1 MMLQEKCFVQRKIME
16 RSKSRSEWLIPRFK
30 KALEE
35 MDKWESI
42 LLEME
47 EDYASS
53 KKIAS

>member
-1 MMLQEKCFVQRKIME
+1 MFRSEKIME
-16 RSKSRSEWLIPRFK
+16 RSKARSELLIPRFK
-30 KALEE
+30 KALEV